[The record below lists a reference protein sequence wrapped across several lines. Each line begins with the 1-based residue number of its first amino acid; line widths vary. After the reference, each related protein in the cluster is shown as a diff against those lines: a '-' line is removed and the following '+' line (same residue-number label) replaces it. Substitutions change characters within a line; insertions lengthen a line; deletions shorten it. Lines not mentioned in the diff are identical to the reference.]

1 MFLPW
6 VERDICPAWMR
17 VKGEGHQEWTLFTLQ
32 TSMEISTQAPKHDS
46 VQHVDIHTVGI
57 LCYVRPLYF
66 IFLKTLEG
74 TSKSEHAMTL
84 NFLDHQL

>member
-46 VQHVDIHTVGI
+46 VHHVDIHTVGI

-84 NFLDHQL
+84 NFLDHQ

>member
-1 MFLPW
+1 
-6 VERDICPAWMR
+6 
-17 VKGEGHQEWTLFTLQ
+17 
-32 TSMEISTQAPKHDS
+32 MEISTQAPKHDS
-46 VQHVDIHTVGI
+46 VHHVDIHTVGI

-84 NFLDHQL
+84 NFLDHQ